1 MAEDSSNPEWT
12 DDDLMALIGLPVR
25 YEGRDDWVVTGRS
38 SIGQAAE
45 ITNSDDDVAYIG
57 PATVLVGEA
66 CLLSAIPVARRNLL
80 DDWLSADALQETRM
94 MLLRLQLVNS
104 QQG

>member
-1 MAEDSSNPEWT
+1 MAEDSSVPEWT
-12 DDDLMALIGLPVR
+12 DDDLKALVGLPVR

-45 ITNSDDDVAYIG
+45 ITNNDDEVAYIG
-57 PATVLVGEA
+57 PATLLVGEA
-66 CLLSAIPVARRNLL
+66 CLLSAIPVVRRNVL
-80 DDWLSADALQETRM
+80 DDWLSADALHDTRM
-94 MLLRLQLVNS
+94 MLLRLQLVNG